1 MICLRF
7 DDFSIFY
14 FFRSGLSQKN
24 RPQTVKVCG
33 RLLMELQAALDMLAE
48 PFPFNS
54 PLHYYF
60 IKELYTCQLFKNS
73 IF

>member
-7 DDFSIFY
+7 DDFSIFL
-14 FFRSGLSQKN
+14 FFSVGTLSKN
-24 RPQTVKVCG
+24 CPQTVKVCG
-33 RLLMELQAALDMLAE
+33 QYLLLLQAAIHMLAE